1 MRRQNIVVKQLL
13 YFDDMWYKGLQIRLA
28 CQPGRPSI
36 CVVRQI
42 LITPDESPK
51 CPRLVYGGQTRRWD
65 RGSMQPGSARTEN
78 SAVARV
84 PHFPAVCDGGL
95 GKLSVLCSRQHPQVR
110 SRRCLSAPAFC
121 LAHQHQHTESLTD
134 TSSRVPALRP
144 KHMQRFRPS
153 RQRERRSVGIVLSL
167 PHRSVLR
174 NPGVR
179 PVASSARWLARLT
192 VIGGCLLSSV

>member
-95 GKLSVLCSRQHPQVR
+95 GKLSVQQAAVVASQHRRSASRTSTPTPLPGFR
-110 SRRCLSAPAFC
+110 LSAQNTCKGF
-121 LAHQHQHTESLTD
+121 D
-134 TSSRVPALRP
+134 
-144 KHMQRFRPS
+144 
-153 RQRERRSVGIVLSL
+153 RRDSENDVL
-167 PHRSVLR
+167 
-174 NPGVR
+174 
-179 PVASSARWLARLT
+179 
-192 VIGGCLLSSV
+192 

>member
-1 MRRQNIVVKQLL
+1 MGAKQ
-13 YFDDMWYKGLQIRLA
+13 GGGTVGA
-28 CQPGRPSI
+28 CSQEAHGRKIPRWRASPLPS
-36 CVVRQI
+36 CVCV
-42 LITPDESPK
+42 TVD
-51 CPRLVYGGQTRRWD
+51 
-65 RGSMQPGSARTEN
+65 
-78 SAVARV
+78 
-84 PHFPAVCDGGL
+84 CDGGL

-121 LAHQHQHTESLTD
+121 LAHQHTD

-192 VIGGCLLSSV
+192 MIGGCLLSSV